1 MISQWLA
8 AWREKGGGGLAGLG
22 VGGTYLVAIRI
33 AKDPFV
39 NVSSSLSVC
48 GTMLVLWAFFFFL
61 RGVVW
66 LEMCAGAL

>member
-1 MISQWLA
+1 M
-8 AWREKGGGGLAGLG
+8 
-22 VGGTYLVAIRI
+22 TIRI

-66 LEMCAGAL
+66 LEICAGAL